1 MNDEDLP
8 LYIRLGRRDDLPA
21 VQRIEQGSFSDP
33 WSEQSLA
40 DELTSDALRLP
51 LVAESDGQI
60 RGYLMAWRIADQL
73 HVLNIATDPAFLRRG
88 IATALLN
95 TAIRVAHA
103 QGLGEITLEVRRG
116 NRPARAFYDRHGFVE
131 VGVRKGYY
139 ADTGEDAVVMTCRL
153 IGPPLADPDETAD
166 AGPVPDGDTPDGNPG

>member
-1 MNDEDLP
+1 MNAGDQP
-8 LYIRLGRRDDLPA
+8 LYIRLGRHDDLPA
-21 VQRIEQGSFSDP
+21 VQRIEHESFSDP
-33 WSEQSLA
+33 WSVQSLA
-40 DELTSDALRLP
+40 EELTSDALRLP
-51 LVAESDGQI
+51 LVAESDGEV

-103 QGLGEITLEVRRG
+103 QGLGEITLEVRHG
-116 NRPARAFYDRHGFVE
+116 NRPARAFYERHGFVE

-139 ADTGEDAVVMTCRL
+139 ADNGEDAVVMTCRL
-153 IGPPLADPDETAD
+153 FGWPLAGPDEATAGDPAPDAD
-166 AGPVPDGDTPDGNPG
+166 AQDENPG